1 MEKIS
6 NLKNNTSTE
15 HFDKIRKIYST
26 VSEELALK
34 MASNIDK
41 TKEEAKRV
49 LIKNDDVDFVVKE
62 KDLYQKD
69 KIALDEL
76 VDEGVMK
83 KKFVFYFENLC
94 PRISKVY
101 ARK

>member
-26 VSEELALK
+26 VSEELARK

-94 PRISKVY
+94 QRISKVY

>member
-1 MEKIS
+1 
-6 NLKNNTSTE
+6 
-15 HFDKIRKIYST
+15 
-26 VSEELALK
+26 

-69 KIALDEL
+69 KIALD
-76 VDEGVMK
+76 
-83 KKFVFYFENLC
+83 
-94 PRISKVY
+94 
-101 ARK
+101 